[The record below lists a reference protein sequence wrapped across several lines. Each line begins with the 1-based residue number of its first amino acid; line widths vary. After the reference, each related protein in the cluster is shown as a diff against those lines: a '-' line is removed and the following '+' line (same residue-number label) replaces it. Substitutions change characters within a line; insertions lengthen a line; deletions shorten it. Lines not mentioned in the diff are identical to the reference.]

1 MRDLD
6 FETSNKDSVAST
18 ATHSHIPYPIV
29 QPEKKRND
37 MVFGKCGMTPQFIPF
52 SVNIHNILNFQT
64 QSAGLVQV
72 VPYDFPQF
80 IIWAGGFLAGA
91 FSLRSNG
98 TAITVCMILC

>member
-18 ATHSHIPYPIV
+18 ATHSHIPHRSTR
-29 QPEKKRND
+29 EKKRND

-91 FSLRSNG
+91 LSLRSNG
-98 TAITVCMILC
+98 TTITVCMILS